1 LRLISHELS
10 TKYLVMRRKSN
21 TLTDLELEIMKVVWD
36 HHTVTVRDVHEAL
49 VKRRKVAYTTVL
61 TVMELSC
68 GIL

>member
-1 LRLISHELS
+1 
-10 TKYLVMRRKSN
+10 MRRKSN

-36 HHTVTVRDVHEAL
+36 HHTVTVRDVHEAP